1 MALSVSDPHPD
12 FRQAL
17 GALRT
22 RVDTRLGELLPSPT
36 HPQDSIAAAMR
47 EGALAPGKRIRP
59 LLLLLALQDLD
70 QLDKG
75 AFDVAC
81 ALEMIHAASLFLDDM
96 PCMDDASLRRGRPT
110 IHVQFGED
118 VAILAA
124 VALLSHAF
132 SVAACAPGV
141 AHPVRTRMV
150 CLLSQ
155 AIGPQGLVRGQYVD
169 LREGRQQRSLDAIA
183 SANQLKTG
191 SLFTAAVEIAALLGR
206 CDALQRKLLF
216 GFAVEL
222 GHAFQLLDDLDDSL
236 GSHQTGK
243 DSGKDEG
250 KSTVVSLLGADHTR
264 QRLKEH
270 LHRAEGQLAR
280 LGLAGGWLHQLLEC
294 LFARA
299 R

>member
-1 MALSVSDPHPD
+1 MALSVSDPQPD
-12 FRQAL
+12 FEQTL
-17 GALRT
+17 GALRA
-22 RVDTRLGELLPSPT
+22 RVDTRLGELLPIPA
-36 HPQDSIAAAMR
+36 HPQDSVTVAMR
-47 EGALAPGKRIRP
+47 EGVLAPGKRIRP
-59 LLLLLALQDLD
+59 LLLLLTLQDFD
-70 QLDKG
+70 RSNEG
-75 AFDVAC
+75 ALDVAC

-96 PCMDDASLRRGRPT
+96 PCMDNASLRRGRPT

-132 SVAACAPGV
+132 SVAACTPGV
-141 AHPVRTRMV
+141 ADPARTRMV

-155 AIGPQGLVRGQYVD
+155 AVGPQGLVRGQYFD
-169 LREGRQQRSLDAIA
+169 LREGRQQRPLDAIA
-183 SANQLKTG
+183 DANQLKTG
-191 SLFTAAVEIAALLGR
+191 SLFTAALEMAALFAR
-206 CDALQRKLLF
+206 CDARQRNLLR

-236 GSHQTGK
+236 GSQQTGK

-250 KSTVVSLLGADHTR
+250 KSTVISLLGADATR
-264 QRLKEH
+264 HRLRDH
-270 LHRAEGQLAR
+270 LQRAEDYLAR
-280 LGLAGGWLHQLLEC
+280 LGLAGGLLHQLLER